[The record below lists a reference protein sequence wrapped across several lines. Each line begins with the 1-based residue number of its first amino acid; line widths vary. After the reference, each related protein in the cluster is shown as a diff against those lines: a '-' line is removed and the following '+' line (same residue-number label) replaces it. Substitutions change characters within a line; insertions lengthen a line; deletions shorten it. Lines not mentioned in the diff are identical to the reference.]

1 MKTKNP
7 NAQQERHKMTPEEIQ
22 ARREQRQQRMA
33 AQGQGDMTQ
42 STGQGNMTQNG
53 GTYGQQGTDNE
64 VYQQYYDQFVQG
76 HIQQANGQAQQGNG
90 QWQQGY
96 GQTQPQQGYNQYG
109 NSQLQ
114 QGYGQ
119 AQFQQGFVSPQEPV
133 QAFTT
138 SVKRKK
144 PIIPV
149 IIGIVLVVALIFGAV
164 KVVNMIKLANT
175 PMLIDS
181 ASSGKQV
188 YDNILVALNTYDAET
203 LDSLIGV
210 EEGDSYLAQEW
221 AYVNRVQLR
230 EEFLSK
236 IGSLVRFTYPQEQ
249 VLNRKGEVMTDDLGN
264 PLTQTSAMSNGEAIT
279 VTVPDYAELENI
291 INGDSEYILQ
301 LYKSSDYS
309 EDSYTFEEDLFNL
322 FCQYVVDSVAMP
334 TKQVD
339 VKLPLGTVV
348 DGSSIVVDDSELDD
362 ALFGTDEFHNA
373 CKAFSQ
379 ICVQFTGKG
388 TETYKVKEEVHN
400 DEYDEWYAVFK
411 KYYDADNGKFNP
423 KTSKWEPWYVRDKNN
438 KLILDENGEKI
449 VNYYSVKDENG
460 NDWIQPDE
468 TILVEVEKTREIDV
482 PWVEE
487 RGIPYVMV
495 GTNYLQNKYTGSYPT
510 VFRVGDGS
518 RDFPA
523 GIGTTIVTH
532 VLCTD
537 GQYHN
542 VKVAMQGYWTDQ
554 DAIDYAESFSTKN
567 KGFTTTSPV
576 KLICFEFTVEN
587 LEEEPITFVSE
598 MTICDRNAN
607 VGSRTGTLY
616 GFYEQV
622 TLEAH
627 ETKMLNDWASSTEL
641 EQKYIAWGKS
651 FGRTYPLVYFDMLA
665 GTGYVPSYSAYEKFT
680 GTPKVTQTMVE
691 TTAADTADLQYK
703 YSEEEIDERADEIAQ
718 EQTAEAESNNPT
730 LFNR

>member
-22 ARREQRQQRMA
+22 ARREQMQQRRA
-33 AQGQGDMTQ
+33 AQAQDG
-42 STGQGNMTQNG
+42 TGQMYNGQVNGQTQWQGQQQVNNG
-53 GTYGQQGTDNE
+53 G
-64 VYQQYYDQFVQG
+64 QY
-76 HIQQANGQAQQGNG
+76 
-90 QWQQGY
+90 QQGY
-96 GQTQPQQGYNQYG
+96 GQPNGAQYQQGYEQYQQEYGQAQPQQGYDQH
-109 NSQLQ
+109 Q

-119 AQFQQGFVSPQEPV
+119 PQQGFVSPQEPV

-138 SVKRKK
+138 PVKRKK

-149 IIGIVLVVALIFGAV
+149 ILGIVVVVALIFTAV
-164 KVVNMIKLANT
+164 KIVNVIKLKNT
-175 PMLIDS
+175 PMLIDNTN
-181 ASSGKQV
+181 SGKQV

-230 EEFLSK
+230 EEYLSK

-249 VLNRKGEVMTDDLGN
+249 VLNGKGEVMTDDLGN
-264 PLTQTSAMSNGEAIT
+264 PLTQTSSMSNGEAIT

-291 INGDSEYILQ
+291 ITGDADYILQ
-301 LYKSSDYS
+301 LYKSSNYS

-339 VKLPLGTVV
+339 VNLPLGTGV
-348 DGSSIVVDDSELDD
+348 DGSTIVVDDSELDD

-373 CKAFSQ
+373 CRTFSK
-379 ICVQFTGKG
+379 ICIQFTGKG
-388 TETYKVKEEVHN
+388 TETYEVKEEVHN

-482 PWVEE
+482 PWTEE

-622 TLEAH
+622 TLDAH

-680 GTPKVTQTMVE
+680 GIPKVTQSMVE

-703 YSEEEIDERADEIAQ
+703 YTEEEISERANEIAQ

>member
-22 ARREQRQQRMA
+22 ARREQMQQRRA
-33 AQGQGDMTQ
+33 AQAQDG
-42 STGQGNMTQNG
+42 TGQMNNGQYGSQMQWQGQQQVNNG
-53 GTYGQQGTDNE
+53 GQYQQGYCHPNGAQ
-64 VYQQYYDQFVQG
+64 YQQGYEQY
-76 HIQQANGQAQQGNG
+76 
-90 QWQQGY
+90 QQGY
-96 GQTQPQQGYNQYG
+96 GQ
-109 NSQLQ
+109 SQLQ

-119 AQFQQGFVSPQEPV
+119 FNNNQYQQGYGQPQPQRGFVSPQEPV

-138 SVKRKK
+138 PVKRKK

-149 IIGIVLVVALIFGAV
+149 ILGIVVVVALIFAAV
-164 KVVNMIKLANT
+164 KIVNVIKLRNT
-175 PMLIDS
+175 PMLIDNTN
-181 ASSGKQV
+181 SGKQV

-230 EEFLSK
+230 EEYLSK

-249 VLNRKGEVMTDDLGN
+249 VLNGKGEVMTDDLGN
-264 PLTQTSAMSNGEAIT
+264 PLTQTSSMSNGEAIT

-291 INGDSEYILQ
+291 ITGDADYILQ
-301 LYKSSDYS
+301 LYKSSNYS

-339 VKLPLGTVV
+339 VNLTLGTGV
-348 DGSSIVVDDSELDD
+348 DGSTIVVDDSELDD

-373 CKAFSQ
+373 CRTFSK
-379 ICVQFTGKG
+379 ICIQFTGKG

-482 PWVEE
+482 PWTEE

-622 TLEAH
+622 TLDAH

-680 GTPKVTQTMVE
+680 GTPKVTQSMVE

-703 YSEEEIDERADEIAQ
+703 YSEEEISERANEIAQ

>member
-22 ARREQRQQRMA
+22 ERREQMQQRRASQAKDGTGQMYNGQVNGQTQW
-33 AQGQGDMTQ
+33 QGQQ
-42 STGQGNMTQNG
+42 QVNNG
-53 GTYGQQGTDNE
+53 G
-64 VYQQYYDQFVQG
+64 QY
-76 HIQQANGQAQQGNG
+76 
-90 QWQQGY
+90 QQGY
-96 GQTQPQQGYNQYG
+96 GQPNGAQYQQGNEQY
-109 NSQLQ
+109 Q

-119 AQFQQGFVSPQEPV
+119 AQPQQGYGQYQQGYGQPQQGFVSPQEPV

-138 SVKRKK
+138 PVKRKK

-149 IIGIVLVVALIFGAV
+149 ILGIVLVVALIFAAV
-164 KVVNMIKLANT
+164 KIVNVIKLKNT
-175 PMLIDS
+175 PMLIDNTN
-181 ASSGKQV
+181 SGKQV

-230 EEFLSK
+230 EEYLSK
-236 IGSLVRFTYPQEQ
+236 IGSLVRFTYPQEK
-249 VLNRKGEVMTDDLGN
+249 VLNGKGEVMTDDLGN
-264 PLTQTSAMSNGEAIT
+264 PLTQTSSMSNGEAIT

-291 INGDSEYILQ
+291 ITGDSDYILQ
-301 LYKSSDYS
+301 LYKSSNYS

-339 VKLPLGTVV
+339 VNLPLGTGV
-348 DGSSIVVDDSELDD
+348 DGSTIVVDDSELDD

-373 CKAFSQ
+373 CRTFSK
-379 ICVQFTGKG
+379 ICIQFTGKG

-482 PWVEE
+482 PWTEE

-567 KGFTTTSPV
+567 KGFTVTSPV

-622 TLEAH
+622 TLDAH

-680 GTPKVTQTMVE
+680 GTPKVTQSMVE

-703 YSEEEIDERADEIAQ
+703 YSEEEISERANEIAQ

>member
-22 ARREQRQQRMA
+22 ARREQMQQRRA
-33 AQGQGDMTQ
+33 AQAQDG
-42 STGQGNMTQNG
+42 TGQMNNGQINGQTQWQGQQQVNNG
-53 GTYGQQGTDNE
+53 G
-64 VYQQYYDQFVQG
+64 QY
-76 HIQQANGQAQQGNG
+76 
-90 QWQQGY
+90 QQGY
-96 GQTQPQQGYNQYG
+96 GQPNGAQYQQGYEQYQQGYGQPQPQQGYGQPQPQQGSEQFNNNQY
-109 NSQLQ
+109 QH
-114 QGYGQ
+114 GYGQ
-119 AQFQQGFVSPQEPV
+119 PQQGFVSPQEPV

-138 SVKRKK
+138 PVKRKK

-149 IIGIVLVVALIFGAV
+149 ILSIVVVVALIFAAV
-164 KVVNMIKLANT
+164 KIVNVIKLKNT
-175 PMLIDS
+175 PMLIDNTN
-181 ASSGKQV
+181 SGKQV
-188 YDNILVALNTYDAET
+188 YDNILIALNTYDAET

-230 EEFLSK
+230 EEYLSK

-249 VLNRKGEVMTDDLGN
+249 VLNGKGEVMTDDLGN
-264 PLTQTSAMSNGEAIT
+264 PLTQTSSMSNGEAIT

-291 INGDSEYILQ
+291 ITGDSDYILQ
-301 LYKSSDYS
+301 LYKSSNYS

-339 VKLPLGTVV
+339 VNLPLGTGV
-348 DGSSIVVDDSELDD
+348 DGSTIVVDDSELDD

-373 CKAFSQ
+373 CRTFSK
-379 ICVQFTGKG
+379 ICIQFTGKG

-482 PWVEE
+482 PWTEE

-622 TLEAH
+622 TLDAH
-627 ETKMLNDWASSTEL
+627 EIKMLNDWASSTEL

-680 GTPKVTQTMVE
+680 GTPKVTQSMVE

-703 YSEEEIDERADEIAQ
+703 YTEEEISERANEIAQ

>member
-22 ARREQRQQRMA
+22 ARREQMQQRRA
-33 AQGQGDMTQ
+33 AQAQDGTEQMNYGQAGDQTQ
-42 STGQGNMTQNG
+42 WQGQQQVNNG
-53 GTYGQQGTDNE
+53 GQYQQG
-64 VYQQYYDQFVQG
+64 FVQP
-76 HIQQANGQAQQGNG
+76 NGAQY
-90 QWQQGY
+90 QQGY
-96 GQTQPQQGYNQYG
+96 EQH
-109 NSQLQ
+109 Q

-119 AQFQQGFVSPQEPV
+119 AQPQQGYEQFNNNQYQQGYGQAQSQQGFVSPQEPV

-138 SVKRKK
+138 PVKRKK

-149 IIGIVLVVALIFGAV
+149 IIGIVVVVALIFAAV
-164 KVVNMIKLANT
+164 KIVNVIKLKNT
-175 PMLIDS
+175 PMLIDNTN
-181 ASSGKQV
+181 SGKQV

-230 EEFLSK
+230 EEYLSK
-236 IGSLVRFTYPQEQ
+236 IGSLVRFTYPQES
-249 VLNRKGEVMTDDLGN
+249 VLNGKGEVMTDDLGN
-264 PLTQTSAMSNGEAIT
+264 PLTQTSSMSNGEAIT

-291 INGDSEYILQ
+291 INGDSDYILQ
-301 LYKSSDYS
+301 LYKSSNYS

-339 VKLPLGTVV
+339 INLPLGTGV
-348 DGSSIVVDDSELDD
+348 DGSTIVVDDAELDD

-373 CKAFSQ
+373 CRTFSK
-379 ICVQFTGKG
+379 ICIQFTGKG

-468 TILVEVEKTREIDV
+468 TILVEVEKTREIEV
-482 PWVEE
+482 PWTEE

-587 LEEEPITFVSE
+587 LEDEPITFVSE

-622 TLEAH
+622 TLDAH

-680 GTPKVTQTMVE
+680 GTPKVTQSMVE
-691 TTAADTADLQYK
+691 TTAVDTADLQYK
-703 YSEEEIDERADEIAQ
+703 YSEDEIAERANEIAQ

-730 LFNR
+730 LFDR

>member
-22 ARREQRQQRMA
+22 ERREQMQQRRA
-33 AQGQGDMTQ
+33 AQAKDG
-42 STGQGNMTQNG
+42 TGQMYNGQVNGQTQWQGQQQVNNG
-53 GTYGQQGTDNE
+53 G
-64 VYQQYYDQFVQG
+64 QY
-76 HIQQANGQAQQGNG
+76 
-90 QWQQGY
+90 QQGY
-96 GQTQPQQGYNQYG
+96 GQPNGAQYQQGKEQY
-109 NSQLQ
+109 Q

-119 AQFQQGFVSPQEPV
+119 AQPQQGYGQYQQGYGQPQQGFVSPQEPV

-138 SVKRKK
+138 PVKRKK

-149 IIGIVLVVALIFGAV
+149 ILGIVLVVALIFAAV
-164 KVVNMIKLANT
+164 KIVNVIKLKNT
-175 PMLIDS
+175 PMLIDNTN
-181 ASSGKQV
+181 SGKQV

-230 EEFLSK
+230 EEYLSK
-236 IGSLVRFTYPQEQ
+236 IGSLVRFTYPQEK
-249 VLNRKGEVMTDDLGN
+249 VLNGKGEVMTDDLGN
-264 PLTQTSAMSNGEAIT
+264 PLTQTSSMSNGEAIT

-291 INGDSEYILQ
+291 ITGDSDYILQ
-301 LYKSSDYS
+301 LYKSSNYS

-339 VKLPLGTVV
+339 VNLPLGTGV
-348 DGSSIVVDDSELDD
+348 DGSTIVVDDSELDD

-373 CKAFSQ
+373 CRTFSK
-379 ICVQFTGKG
+379 ICIQFTGKG

-482 PWVEE
+482 PWTEE

-622 TLEAH
+622 TLDAH

-680 GTPKVTQTMVE
+680 GTPKVTQSMVE

-703 YSEEEIDERADEIAQ
+703 YSEEEISERANEIAQ

>member
-22 ARREQRQQRMA
+22 ARREQMQQRRA
-33 AQGQGDMTQ
+33 AQAQDG
-42 STGQGNMTQNG
+42 TGQMYNGQVGSQTQWQGQQQVNNGGQYRQGYGQPNGAQYQQGYEQYQNG
-53 GTYGQQGTDNE
+53 YGQPQP
-64 VYQQYYDQFVQG
+64 
-76 HIQQANGQAQQGNG
+76 
-90 QWQQGY
+90 QQGY
-96 GQTQPQQGYNQYG
+96 GQY
-109 NSQLQ
+109 Q

-119 AQFQQGFVSPQEPV
+119 PQQGFVSPQEPV

-138 SVKRKK
+138 PVKRKK

-149 IIGIVLVVALIFGAV
+149 ILGIVVVVALIFAAV
-164 KVVNMIKLANT
+164 KVVNVIKLKNT
-175 PMLIDS
+175 PMLIDNTN
-181 ASSGKQV
+181 SGKQV

-203 LDSLIGV
+203 LDRLIGV

-230 EEFLSK
+230 EEYLSK

-249 VLNRKGEVMTDDLGN
+249 VLNGKGEVMTDDLGN
-264 PLTQTSAMSNGEAIT
+264 PLTQTSSMSNGEAIT
-279 VTVPDYAELENI
+279 VTVPDYAELESI
-291 INGDSEYILQ
+291 INGDSDYILQ
-301 LYKSSDYS
+301 LYKSSNYS

-334 TKQVD
+334 TKQVE
-339 VKLPLGTVV
+339 VNLPLGTGV
-348 DGSSIVVDDSELDD
+348 DGSTIVVDDSELDD

-373 CKAFSQ
+373 CRTFSK
-379 ICVQFTGKG
+379 ICIQFTGKG

-482 PWVEE
+482 PWTEE

-622 TLEAH
+622 TLDAH

-680 GTPKVTQTMVE
+680 GTPKVTQSMVE

-703 YSEEEIDERADEIAQ
+703 YSEEEISERANEIAQ